1 MPTRPKLKSGN
12 EVEIKLVIRDVAA
25 IRAKLTAA
33 GAKFRRRVHEHNTLF
48 DTAGTALRNSGQVLR
63 IRIET
68 PVSESRKPNGPQ
80 RGILTSKAPTAAA
93 LAAWRKNKGQPAIAT
108 KKPRYKVRLERE
120 TTLAQPQKFRAQL
133 ESLGFRPRFMYEK
146 YRTTFKLPGVHAEL
160 DETPCGT
167 FLELEGSPSAIES
180 AAKKLGFTHADYSTE
195 TYWSIYAADC
205 KRRGVKP
212 THMLFRNK
220 RTQTRS

>member
-1 MPTRPKLKSGN
+1 MPQRLNLKSGH

-48 DTAGTALRNSGQVLR
+48 DTAGSALRLSGQVVR

-68 PVSESRKPNGPQ
+68 PVTESRKPNGPQ

-93 LAAWRKNKGQPAIAT
+93 LAEWRKQKGKSAPARKAATT

-120 TTLAQPQKFRAQL
+120 CTLAEPHKFRSQL
-133 ESLGFRPRFMYEK
+133 ENLGFRPRFIYEK
-146 YRTTFKLPGVHAEL
+146 YRTTYKLPGVHAEL

-167 FLELEGSPSAIES
+167 FLELEGSPAAIES
-180 AAKKLGFTHADYSTE
+180 AAHTLGFTRADYSTQ
-195 TYWSIYAADC
+195 TYWSIYVADC

-212 THMLFRNK
+212 TNMLFR
-220 RTQTRS
+220 